1 MELRRTVHVVNEQGL
16 HARPCHAVVAMAL
29 EYLAELSVCHGEYQV
44 NGKSIL
50 SLMTLNAPQG
60 TELLL
65 VALATCMTKGV
76 RRAAA
81 MNHFEVGR
89 VEVKVHGVRQDSPPK
104 MSQIR
109 YEVRVETDEPDHRLD
124 LLHRNIRKFGT
135 VTNTVGPGTDLDG
148 TLVRLVPQG

>member
-1 MELRRTVHVVNEQGL
+1 M
-16 HARPCHAVVAMAL
+16 L
-29 EYLAELSVCHGEYQV
+29 EYDVHLVSPSSDDARGAVKDAEILLDTSDHGRRDAP
-44 NGKSIL
+44 
-50 SLMTLNAPQG
+50 NAA
-60 TELLL
+60 ELLL
-65 VALATCMTKGV
+65 MALATCMTKGV

>member
-1 MELRRTVHVVNEQGL
+1 MLEYDVHLVSPSADD
-16 HARPCHAVVAMAL
+16 ARAVV
-29 EYLAELSVCHGEYQV
+29 EDAEIVLDTSAQGRRDAP
-44 NGKSIL
+44 
-50 SLMTLNAPQG
+50 NAA
-60 TELLL
+60 ELLL
-65 VALATCMTKGV
+65 TALATCMTKGV

-89 VEVKVHGVRQDSPPK
+89 IEVRVHGVRQDSPPK

-148 TLVRLVPQG
+148 TLTRLVPNEG

>member
-65 VALATCMTKGV
+65 VASGTAAGCAGGPLPSRIRH
-76 RRAAA
+76 RRILT
-81 MNHFEVGR
+81 
-89 VEVKVHGVRQDSPPK
+89 
-104 MSQIR
+104 SQGG
-109 YEVRVETDEPDHRLD
+109 HA
-124 LLHRNIRKFGT
+124 
-135 VTNTVGPGTDLDG
+135 PGL
-148 TLVRLVPQG
+148 

>member
-65 VALATCMTKGV
+65 VASGADAAQLLDV
-76 RRAAA
+76 LEDLFRAGFAIG
-81 MNHFEVGR
+81 E
-89 VEVKVHGVRQDSPPK
+89 S
-104 MSQIR
+104 
-109 YEVRVETDEPDHRLD
+109 
-124 LLHRNIRKFGT
+124 
-135 VTNTVGPGTDLDG
+135 
-148 TLVRLVPQG
+148 

>member
-1 MELRRTVHVVNEQGL
+1 MRRTVHVVNEQGL

-65 VALATCMTKGV
+65 VASGADAAQLLDV
-76 RRAAA
+76 LEDLFRAGFAIG
-81 MNHFEVGR
+81 E
-89 VEVKVHGVRQDSPPK
+89 S
-104 MSQIR
+104 
-109 YEVRVETDEPDHRLD
+109 
-124 LLHRNIRKFGT
+124 
-135 VTNTVGPGTDLDG
+135 
-148 TLVRLVPQG
+148 